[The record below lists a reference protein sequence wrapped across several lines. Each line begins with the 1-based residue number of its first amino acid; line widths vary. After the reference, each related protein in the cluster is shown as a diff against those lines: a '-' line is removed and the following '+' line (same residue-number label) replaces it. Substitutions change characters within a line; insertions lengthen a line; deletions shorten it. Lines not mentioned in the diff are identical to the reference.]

1 MQGGLGLHA
10 RSPQDVVFLAFVPTA
25 KASGN
30 APAHYSRPTQKQ
42 LRNWDSLTD
51 ALVIFRDVHRQSYA
65 CRLRESRGKPQ
76 DVVVCH
82 KMSPK
87 AGGGIEEELTNP
99 PSPDRI
105 STAGFSQSFGRGVE
119 NACKDVSAAPKGR
132 KRKAW
137 GVSPRKASTTT
148 QKPRRGDSS
157 FRGNGLLPPLRG
169 WGFFWSTYLGLT
181 PQALCCRPFRAERS
195 FRAAWPSRR
204 PSWPRGSRP

>member
-42 LRNWDSLTD
+42 LRNWDSLMD
-51 ALVIFRDVHRQSYA
+51 ALAIFRDVHLQSYA

-82 KMSPK
+82 KRRPK
-87 AGGGIEEELTNP
+87 TGGGIEEELTNP
-99 PSPDRI
+99 PGPDRI
-105 STAGFSQSFGRGVE
+105 STAGFSRPFGRGVE
-119 NACKDVSAAPKGR
+119 NACKEGE
-132 KRKAW
+132 
-137 GVSPRKASTTT
+137 
-148 QKPRRGDSS
+148 GDARS
-157 FRGNGLLPPLRG
+157 PLRG
-169 WGFFWSTYLGLT
+169 KRGDPKVG
-181 PQALCCRPFRAERS
+181 RS

-204 PSWPRGSRP
+204 PS